1 MSNEEGVAKRL
12 GLSKNGESYQLDG
25 KSLLSGIGGGLGIAE
40 AVLPATTFSIV
51 FAVTQQALPA
61 VVSAATLSLL
71 FIVVRLLKKQG
82 IQQSVI
88 GALAIA
94 LAAFLA
100 LRDGGQ
106 AADYFITGLLTNLAY
121 GTVLLVSVLIRR
133 PLMGFV
139 AQLLFGL
146 TNWRT
151 SREYKRLRLI
161 TLIWVAFFA
170 LRLLVQVPLYFANMV
185 ELLAASRVV
194 MGAPAYAGLLA
205 LTWILMKRIAIDE
218 KGKLEGESKEKSDGK

>member
-106 AADYFITGLLTNLAY
+106 ATDYFIPGLLTNLAY

-133 PLMGFV
+133 PLMGYV

-205 LTWILMKRIAIDE
+205 LTWILMKRIANDE